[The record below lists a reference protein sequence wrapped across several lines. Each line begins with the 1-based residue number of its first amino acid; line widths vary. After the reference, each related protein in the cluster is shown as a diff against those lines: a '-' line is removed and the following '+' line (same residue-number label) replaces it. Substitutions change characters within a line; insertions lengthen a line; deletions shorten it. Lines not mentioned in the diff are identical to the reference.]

1 MKKLLAFLLAF
12 SMVLSFAACTQSA
25 TAPQETSAPTTAP
38 TENNNGSAVTPE
50 PDTGT
55 DAKGMTLTEKGTVPT
70 SVGFVSGGLVVQHED
85 RDNNKKLQVLNQNGT
100 AFNDIWYDGTD
111 SSISN
116 GVCVVK
122 NEDANGKKLLGVV
135 DSINEKELLP
145 CEAVEILKL
154 SDRFLLVGYETGA
167 GTADDSFGF
176 YYTDAG
182 MIYYKGYGKILDL
195 EKGRIVPNL
204 QVTTSKYDASAAGNV
219 ILIYGEHPSA
229 NVYTADGSLVG
240 SYDHVYVYPESGII
254 LQSVKEGVCIYDQ
267 DMRQIGILETADY
280 NETFKPVEGTSTML
294 LHKYYRDGVH
304 YEAVTDINGKAIS
317 QEYTSI
323 FAVYPEGYVC
333 YFENEKRCIA
343 DFDGNVIASDF
354 YSVQYCEP
362 GYLVVH
368 KQQYEEI
375 YVYDSTGKQ
384 LNETPM
390 TSSDGLVLSDNSRNI
405 LILGTG
411 KMLTPDGY
419 ARVQT
424 GSLVLVGSTLYDVIT
439 GKAVLTELAGCVAT
453 GNSLYIRYEDS
464 ETYTRYIVE
473 FN

>member
-1 MKKLLAFLLAF
+1 MKKLLIVLIALSL
-12 SMVLSFAACTQSA
+12 VLSFAACTQSA

-38 TENNNGSAVTPE
+38 TENNNGSTVTPA

-85 RDNNKKLQVLNQNGT
+85 IDNTKKLQVLNQNGA

-154 SDRFLLVGYETGA
+154 SDRFLLVGYETGT

-219 ILIYGEHPSA
+219 ILIDGEHPSA

-240 SYDHVYVYPESGII
+240 SYDYVYVYPESGII
-254 LQSVKEGVCIYDQ
+254 LQSVKEGICVYDQ
-267 DMRQIGILETADY
+267 DMRQIGILETTDY

-304 YEAVTDINGKAIS
+304 YEAVTDINGNAIS

-384 LNETPM
+384 LNEAPM
-390 TSSDGLVLSDNSRNI
+390 TSSNGLVLRDSSNNI

-419 ARVQT
+419 VKVQA

-439 GKAVLTELAGCVAT
+439 GKAVFTELAGCVAT
-453 GNSLYIRYEDS
+453 GNSLYVRYEDS
-464 ETYTRYIVE
+464 DTYTRYIVE